1 MRIGVDIDGT
11 LTTSSEGFD
20 YVSRLPNTD
29 MIEWVNKQF
38 ADGHHITLFTARL
51 GIDRKI
57 TVIWLKKYG
66 VRYTDIVFDKPK
78 FELYVDDIAKR
89 PEEVIK

>member
-20 YVSRLPNTD
+20 YAARLPNLE

-51 GIDRKI
+51 KIDRSV
-57 TVIWLKKYG
+57 TSVWLKKHN
-66 VRYTDIVFDKPK
+66 VRYNDIIFEKPK
-78 FELYVDDIAKR
+78 FELYIDDIAKR
-89 PEEVIK
+89 PEEVV